1 MLQLLQKD
9 FEPQIY
15 VDLENLAVEESKH
28 GRTEAL
34 DALKTF
40 HRQKG
45 LPKGGKT
52 KIGPEAGKLL
62 VENPVGNGVAV
73 EAQ

>member
-1 MLQLLQKD
+1 MEALEAPNGQGRCQ
-9 FEPQIY
+9 
-15 VDLENLAVEESKH
+15 DL
-28 GRTEAL
+28 RTEAL

-40 HRQKG
+40 HQQKG